1 MDKDIRNVL
10 IVVAI
15 TAITIYLI
23 KPKSKSVFSKN
34 LDAPKIATNPE
45 REYENAVTAIKAMRA
60 AINAGESQE
69 ALNELN
75 KEIIS
80 MYNLKVFTDEN
91 HKLIVRNKQKKA
103 IAREE

>member
-1 MDKDIRNVL
+1 MEKEIRNVL
-10 IVVAI
+10 IVTAVVAVI
-15 TAITIYLI
+15 FWLV
-23 KPKSKSVFSKN
+23 KPKNKLVFQKDLSKPS
-34 LDAPKIATNPE
+34 IANNPE
-45 REYENAVTAIKAMRA
+45 KEYENAVTAIKAMRA

-69 ALNELN
+69 ALNDLN